1 VGSIIISRATLMNV
15 AIAGQ
20 VIAGI
25 SYGAQP
31 LNHAVPS
38 EVLPRKWRPYAQG
51 FVNVAAAAGG
61 FTALLVGGAL
71 TRNGNHVG
79 FREFWYIGAG
89 FYAIGAIICVFLYNP
104 PLRELQ
110 ISLTL
115 SQKLHLLDWTG
126 YFLLSAG
133 LVLICVGLSWAE
145 NPYSWK
151 DPHVLGTFLVGIFFT
166 AALILYET
174 KFTKQGM
181 FHHDLFR
188 RGRNFAIAL
197 ACVFV
202 EGIVFFATNNY
213 FAFQVATMYET
224 DTLIIMIRYSIT
236 FILFGVCA
244 IGAGAFCSRLK
255 AVRLPN
261 VVAFTSFLIFF
272 TLMITSTPG
281 MSQQVWGYPVFLGL
295 GLGACLCSLVTAA
308 QLCTPPELISLASG
322 LMIGVRSLGGS
333 IGLAVCKSAILF
345 WPHRGGSISDH
356 NFIDLPQ

>member
-1 VGSIIISRATLMNV
+1 M

-110 ISLTL
+110 INLTL
-115 SQKLHLLDWTG
+115 SQKLHRLDWTG

-151 DPHVLGTFLVGIFFT
+151 DPHVLGTFLVGIVFT
-166 AALILYET
+166 AALILYEA

-213 FAFQVATMYET
+213 FAFQIATMYET
-224 DTLIIMIRYSIT
+224 DTLIIMVRYSIA

-244 IGAGAFCSRLK
+244 IGGGAFCSRLK

-261 VVAFTSFLIFF
+261 VVAFSSFLVFF
-272 TLMITSTPG
+272 TLMITSTPA

-295 GLGACLCSLVTAA
+295 GLGVCLCSLVTAA

-322 LMIGVRSLGGS
+322 LMIGVRSFGGS
-333 IGLAVCKSAILF
+333 IGLAVCKSTILC
-345 WPHRGGSISDH
+345 
-356 NFIDLPQ
+356 